1 MSHSPYAAAFAEPA
15 GSPIRELFPYLSR
28 PGMISFAGG
37 YPSPTLLD
45 GAGIEQAAQRVFA
58 QGAGILQYG
67 ATEGAPA
74 LREALARLCGARG
87 IEAKPE
93 DILVTTGS
101 QQAFDLLVRV
111 FVEPG
116 DVVYVESPSYP
127 ATLQALRLAGARI
140 EQVPVDDQGMRID
153 ALESL
158 LANAPADAMP
168 KLIYTVP
175 TYSNPCGTL
184 LSQERR
190 AQLASLA
197 ARHGVIVVEDDPYG
211 ELRFSPTAVEPIH
224 ALGAR
229 LPSANPVIYLSSLSK
244 TLAPALRV
252 GWMVAPAE
260 VIRRCAIAKQ
270 TTDLCTSP
278 IAQLIAAEYLNAGR
292 YPDTVERARREY
304 GARMQA
310 MVDML
315 QAELGGRIRA
325 NPPEGGMFIWAEA
338 QDDLAPGALFQACV
352 DQGVLFVP
360 GAAFYA
366 ANPKAGTMRLSYAA
380 PNVDQ
385 IREGVRRLAAAYNS
399 ALAAGK

>member
-37 YPSPTLLD
+37 YPRRRCSMAPASNRPRNGSSPRAPASPVRRDRGRLGAAR
-45 GAGIEQAAQRVFA
+45 GAGA
-58 QGAGILQYG
+58 
-67 ATEGAPA
+67 A
-74 LREALARLCGARG
+74 LRRAR
-87 IEAKPE
+87 IDAKPE

-153 ALESL
+153 ALETL
-158 LANAPADAMP
+158 LANAPADALP

-190 AQLASLA
+190 AQLVSLA
-197 ARHGVIVVEDDPYG
+197 ARHGVVVVEDDPYG
-211 ELRFSPTAVEPIH
+211 ELRFVHGGRADPRAGREAAVGQSGDLPVQPVQD
-224 ALGAR
+224 AGAGAARR
-229 LPSANPVIYLSSLSK
+229 LD
-244 TLAPALRV
+244 
-252 GWMVAPAE
+252 VAPAE

-270 TTDLCTSP
+270 TTDLHL
-278 IAQLIAAEYLNAGR
+278 ADRAADRRGV
-292 YPDTVERARREY
+292 PERRPLS
-304 GARMQA
+304 GH
-310 MVDML
+310 
-315 QAELGGRIRA
+315 GGTRPA
-325 NPPEGGMFIWAEA
+325 
-338 QDDLAPGALFQACV
+338 
-352 DQGVLFVP
+352 
-360 GAAFYA
+360 
-366 ANPKAGTMRLSYAA
+366 
-380 PNVDQ
+380 
-385 IREGVRRLAAAYNS
+385 
-399 ALAAGK
+399 

>member
-1 MSHSPYAAAFAEPA
+1 MSHSPYAAAFAEPT

-140 EQVPVDDQGMRID
+140 EQVPVDAQGMRID
-153 ALESL
+153 VLETL
-158 LANAPADAMP
+158 LANAPVDALP

-197 ARHGVIVVEDDPYG
+197 ARHGVVVVEDDPYG
-211 ELRFSPTAVEPIH
+211 ELRFSSTAVEPIH

-252 GWMVAPAE
+252 GWMVAPVE

-278 IAQLIAAEYLNAGR
+278 IAQLIAAEYLNAGTAIPTR
-292 YPDTVERARREY
+292 WNAPGASTAPACRPWSTCCRPNSARI
-304 GARMQA
+304 
-310 MVDML
+310 L
-315 QAELGGRIRA
+315 A

-338 QDDLAPGALFQACV
+338 QDDAAPGALFQACV
-352 DQGVLFVP
+352 EQGVLFVP

-380 PNVDQ
+380 PDVDQ

-399 ALAAGK
+399 ALGAGK

>member
-1 MSHSPYAAAFAEPA
+1 MQADPITYEDFLPVSAAGIFRSNLGSEEQRNYSANEARAAFERDLAAPCTTRSPCTKRRRPNRWRASAPCWPDRRRRPARLNARAPHDEPIMSHSPYAAAFAEPA

-37 YPSPTLLD
+37 YPSPALLD
-45 GAGIEQAAQRVFA
+45 GAGIEQAAQRSSPR
-58 QGAGILQYG
+58 
-67 ATEGAPA
+67 APA
-74 LREALARLCGARG
+74 SCSTARPRAPRAARAGAALRARG
-87 IEAKPE
+87 IDAKPE

-153 ALESL
+153 ALETL
-158 LANAPADAMP
+158 LANAPADALP

-190 AQLASLA
+190 AQLVSLA
-197 ARHGVIVVEDDPYG
+197 ARHGVVVVEDDPYG
-211 ELRFSPTAVEPIH
+211 ELRFSSTAVEPIH

-229 LPSANPVIYLSSLSK
+229 LPSASPVIYLSSLSK

-270 TTDLCTSP
+270 TTDLHL
-278 IAQLIAAEYLNAGR
+278 ADRAADRRGV
-292 YPDTVERARREY
+292 PERRPLS
-304 GARMQA
+304 GH
-310 MVDML
+310 
-315 QAELGGRIRA
+315 GGTRPA
-325 NPPEGGMFIWAEA
+325 
-338 QDDLAPGALFQACV
+338 
-352 DQGVLFVP
+352 
-360 GAAFYA
+360 
-366 ANPKAGTMRLSYAA
+366 
-380 PNVDQ
+380 
-385 IREGVRRLAAAYNS
+385 
-399 ALAAGK
+399 

>member
-140 EQVPVDDQGMRID
+140 EQVPVDAQGMRID
-153 ALESL
+153 ALETL
-158 LANAPADAMP
+158 LANAPADALP

-197 ARHGVIVVEDDPYG
+197 ARHGVVVVEDDPYG
-211 ELRFSPTAVEPIH
+211 ELRFSSTAVEPIH

-315 QAELGGRIRA
+315 QAELGGRILA

-380 PNVDQ
+380 PDVDQ

-399 ALAAGK
+399 ALGAGK

>member
-1 MSHSPYAAAFAEPA
+1 MDA
-15 GSPIRELFPYLSR
+15 
-28 PGMISFAGG
+28 
-37 YPSPTLLD
+37 
-45 GAGIEQAAQRVFA
+45 
-58 QGAGILQYG
+58 
-67 ATEGAPA
+67 
-74 LREALARLCGARG
+74 
-87 IEAKPE
+87 
-93 DILVTTGS
+93 
-101 QQAFDLLVRV
+101 
-111 FVEPG
+111 
-116 DVVYVESPSYP
+116 
-127 ATLQALRLAGARI
+127 
-140 EQVPVDDQGMRID
+140 QGMRID
-153 ALESL
+153 ALETL
-158 LANAPADAMP
+158 LANAPADALP

-197 ARHGVIVVEDDPYG
+197 ARHGVVVVEDDPYG
-211 ELRFSPTAVEPIH
+211 ELRFSSTAVEPIH

-315 QAELGGRIRA
+315 QAELGGRIWPIRRKAACSSGPRRRTTWRPARCSGLRGTARA
-325 NPPEGGMFIWAEA
+325 VRARRGLLCGQSQGRHHAAVVCRARRGPDPRRRAQAGRATARSAPASSREA
-338 QDDLAPGALFQACV
+338 S
-352 DQGVLFVP
+352 
-360 GAAFYA
+360 GAAI
-366 ANPKAGTMRLSYAA
+366 AA
-380 PNVDQ
+380 PVSTVQ
-385 IREGVRRLAAAYNS
+385 TVSSTCSASRACASLAAASRNAVRRPS
-399 ALAAGK
+399 SITGW

>member
-1 MSHSPYAAAFAEPA
+1 M
-15 GSPIRELFPYLSR
+15 
-28 PGMISFAGG
+28 
-37 YPSPTLLD
+37 
-45 GAGIEQAAQRVFA
+45 
-58 QGAGILQYG
+58 
-67 ATEGAPA
+67 
-74 LREALARLCGARG
+74 
-87 IEAKPE
+87 
-93 DILVTTGS
+93 TTGS

-140 EQVPVDDQGMRID
+140 EQVPVDAQGMRID
-153 ALESL
+153 ALETL
-158 LANAPADAMP
+158 LANAPADALP

-197 ARHGVIVVEDDPYG
+197 ARHGVVVVEDDPYG
-211 ELRFSPTAVEPIH
+211 ELRFVHGGRADPRAGREAAV
-224 ALGAR
+224 GQSGD
-229 LPSANPVIYLSSLSK
+229 LPVQPVQ

-315 QAELGGRIRA
+315 QAELGGRILA

-352 DQGVLFVP
+352 EQRAVRARRGLLCGQSQGRHH
-360 GAAFYA
+360 AA
-366 ANPKAGTMRLSYAA
+366 SYAA
-380 PNVDQ
+380 PDVDQ

-399 ALAAGK
+399 ALGAGK

>member
-1 MSHSPYAAAFAEPA
+1 M
-15 GSPIRELFPYLSR
+15 
-28 PGMISFAGG
+28 
-37 YPSPTLLD
+37 
-45 GAGIEQAAQRVFA
+45 
-58 QGAGILQYG
+58 
-67 ATEGAPA
+67 
-74 LREALARLCGARG
+74 
-87 IEAKPE
+87 
-93 DILVTTGS
+93 TTGS

-140 EQVPVDDQGMRID
+140 EQVPVDAQGMRID
-153 ALESL
+153 ALETL
-158 LANAPADAMP
+158 LANAPADALP

-197 ARHGVIVVEDDPYG
+197 ARHGVVVVEDDPYG
-211 ELRFSPTAVEPIH
+211 ELRFSSTAVEPIH

-315 QAELGGRIRA
+315 QAELGGRIWPIRRKA
-325 NPPEGGMFIWAEA
+325 
-338 QDDLAPGALFQACV
+338 ACSS
-352 DQGVLFVP
+352 GPRRRTTWRPARCSRPAWNSALFVP

-380 PNVDQ
+380 PDVDQ

-399 ALAAGK
+399 ALGAGK

>member
-1 MSHSPYAAAFAEPA
+1 MPCPA
-15 GSPIRELFPYLSR
+15 HLHR
-28 PGMISFAGG
+28 P
-37 YPSPTLLD
+37 
-45 GAGIEQAAQRVFA
+45 
-58 QGAGILQYG
+58 
-67 ATEGAPA
+67 
-74 LREALARLCGARG
+74 
-87 IEAKPE
+87 
-93 DILVTTGS
+93 
-101 QQAFDLLVRV
+101 DLL
-111 FVEPG
+111 
-116 DVVYVESPSYP
+116 
-127 ATLQALRLAGARI
+127 Q
-140 EQVPVDDQGMRID
+140 
-153 ALESL
+153 
-158 LANAPADAMP
+158 
-168 KLIYTVP
+168 
-175 TYSNPCGTL
+175 PCGTL

-190 AQLASLA
+190 AQLASWRRGTA
-197 ARHGVIVVEDDPYG
+197 WSWSRTIPTA
-211 ELRFSPTAVEPIH
+211 SCASSTAVEPIH

-315 QAELGGRIRA
+315 QAELGGRILA

-338 QDDLAPGALFQACV
+338 QDDLAPGALFQACGTARAV
-352 DQGVLFVP
+352 RARRG
-360 GAAFYA
+360 FYA

-380 PNVDQ
+380 PDVDQ
-385 IREGVRRLAAAYNS
+385 IREGVRRLAAACQS
-399 ALAAGK
+399 ALGAGK

>member
-140 EQVPVDDQGMRID
+140 EQVPVDAQGMRID
-153 ALESL
+153 ALETL
-158 LANAPADAMP
+158 LANAPADALP

-197 ARHGVIVVEDDPYG
+197 ARHGVVVVEDDPYG
-211 ELRFSPTAVEPIH
+211 ELRSSTAVEPIH

-315 QAELGGRIRA
+315 QAELGGRILA

-352 DQGVLFVP
+352 EQRVLFVP

-380 PNVDQ
+380 PDVDQ

-399 ALAAGK
+399 ALGAGK

>member
-140 EQVPVDDQGMRID
+140 EQVPVDAQGMRID
-153 ALESL
+153 ALETL
-158 LANAPADAMP
+158 LANAPADALP

-197 ARHGVIVVEDDPYG
+197 ARHGVVVVEDDPYG
-211 ELRFSPTAVEPIH
+211 ELRFSSTAVEPIH

-315 QAELGGRIRA
+315 QAELGGRILV

-352 DQGVLFVP
+352 EQGVLFVP

-380 PNVDQ
+380 PDVDQ

-399 ALAAGK
+399 ALGAGK